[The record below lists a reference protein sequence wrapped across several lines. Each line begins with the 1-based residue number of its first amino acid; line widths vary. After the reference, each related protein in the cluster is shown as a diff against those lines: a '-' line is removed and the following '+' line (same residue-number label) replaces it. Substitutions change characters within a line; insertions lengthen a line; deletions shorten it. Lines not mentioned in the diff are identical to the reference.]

1 MHVLITASGVAIC
14 QRVNALHSKDL
25 STGIDIIYVPLTS
38 RCWRLSKNGKREKTN
53 HLDAIS
59 VLDWWAL
66 FSPARLPRVPV
77 LCFSRNLTSSK
88 QYCVNETA
96 RQFSDT
102 CPVVVAT
109 EIKLWCDCSMT
120 IAQACT
126 TWLQISNFVS
136 VRDWFAALLSQRKPG
151 WRGQATWRSLCTHMY
166 GRCKFTYS
174 YNLLKVPPFF
184 PKAYCFH
191 GLFLQKS
198 DCSNFPNDVR
208 LVLITT

>member
-1 MHVLITASGVAIC
+1 MLATEQKWEECKNQPCVCHIGARLM
-14 QRVNALHSKDL
+14 AL
-25 STGIDIIYVPLTS
+25 
-38 RCWRLSKNGKREKTN
+38 
-53 HLDAIS
+53 
-59 VLDWWAL
+59 
-66 FSPARLPRVPV
+66 LPRVPV

-88 QYCVNETA
+88 QYCVNEPI

-102 CPVVVAT
+102 CPLVVAT

-120 IAQACT
+120 LAQACI

-174 YNLLKVPPFF
+174 YNLLKVPPLF

-191 GLFLQKS
+191 GLFLRPDNKATFCNHRES
-198 DCSNFPNDVR
+198 PDNFNFSNCS
-208 LVLITT
+208 